1 MTKYLKLI
9 SAIAALLLAA
19 SCGSTKNAR
28 KSLSGNPVFP
38 GWYAD
43 PEGAVFGKEYWI
55 FPTLSDLYAAPDEEM
70 PAYPAEKSS
79 AVHQLYNIQ
88 TYMDA
93 FSSKDLVNWT
103 KHPKV
108 LTTDAVKWVKYAMWA
123 PAILEHKG
131 KYYLFFSGNDIQN
144 DHEYGGIGV
153 AVADRPGGP
162 YKDALGKPLI
172 DRIVNGAQP
181 IDQFVFRDDDGT
193 HYMYYGGWHHCN
205 MVKLSDDLL
214 SVVPFDDGETYK
226 SVTPENYVEGP
237 FMFKRGGKYY
247 FMRSEGGSPPL
258 GDTDSRQGRILHRLP
273 PPPAGRDRHGAPP
286 DLHRPHGVRCRRLH
300 QTRKNDFRRG
310 QTRPDQITTT

>member
-55 FPTLSDLYAAPDEEM
+55 FPTLSDLYAAPGEEM
-70 PAYPAEKSS
+70 PAYPAEKSA

-144 DHEYGGIGV
+144 DHEYGGIGI
-153 AVADRPGGP
+153 AVADRT
-162 YKDALGKPLI
+162 K
-172 DRIVNGAQP
+172 
-181 IDQFVFRDDDGT
+181 
-193 HYMYYGGWHHCN
+193 
-205 MVKLSDDLL
+205 
-214 SVVPFDDGETYK
+214 
-226 SVTPENYVEGP
+226 
-237 FMFKRGGKYY
+237 
-247 FMRSEGGSPPL
+247 
-258 GDTDSRQGRILHRLP
+258 
-273 PPPAGRDRHGAPP
+273 
-286 DLHRPHGVRCRRLH
+286 
-300 QTRKNDFRRG
+300 TRWANR
-310 QTRPDQITTT
+310 